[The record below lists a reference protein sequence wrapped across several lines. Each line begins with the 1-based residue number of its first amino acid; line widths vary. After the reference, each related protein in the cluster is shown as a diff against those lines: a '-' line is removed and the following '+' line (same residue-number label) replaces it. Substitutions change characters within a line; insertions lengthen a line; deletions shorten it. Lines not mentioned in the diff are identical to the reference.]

1 MILAASIMLIGALGA
16 IALTV
21 AAQPSADR
29 FLKW

>member
-1 MILAASIMLIGALGA
+1 MVLAASIMLIGALGA

-21 AAQPSADR
+21 AARPSADR